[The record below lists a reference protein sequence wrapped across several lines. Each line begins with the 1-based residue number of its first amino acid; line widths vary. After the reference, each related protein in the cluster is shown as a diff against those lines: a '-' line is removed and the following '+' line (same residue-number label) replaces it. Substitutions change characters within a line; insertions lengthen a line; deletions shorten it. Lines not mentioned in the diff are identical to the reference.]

1 MLLDDLK
8 REVDEYMA
16 SSDGTQ
22 IATSLVGDQ
31 VAATVNLIRCVRL
44 AMLAGADGDYLLRMV
59 RVYQLERAA
68 ADAAFVARVA
78 AVSKTTLATRRRS
91 DG

>member
-16 SSDGTQ
+16 SSDGAQ
-22 IATSLVGDQ
+22 IAASLVGDQ
-31 VAATVNLIRCVRL
+31 FAATVNLIRCVRL
-44 AMLAGADGDYLLRMV
+44 AMLAGADGDYLLLMV

-78 AVSKTTLATRRRS
+78 AVTTVATRRRS